1 MSLNQWL
8 YLLNI
13 AVISMR
19 ESIITYIKKYS
30 AVPLTEADIENIK
43 EVFVPKK
50 IRKRQ
55 YFLQE
60 GEVCKNAAFIVKG
73 AMRQY
78 TVDEKGVEHI
88 TRLFIENWW
97 VTNRESYAT
106 LTPSVYNIDAWE
118 DCDVLLVKRDDF
130 QKLLSSIPAI
140 NDMLLKVYENF
151 AIAVQKRVASLSLPA
166 EERYAQ
172 LLKSNPEF
180 LQRFPQHII
189 ASYLGV
195 SRETLSRARS
205 QALRK

>member
-30 AVPLTEADIENIK
+30 AIPLTEADIENIK

>member
-13 AVISMR
+13 AAIPMR
-19 ESIITYIKKYS
+19 ESIITYIKRYS
-30 AVPLTEADIENIK
+30 AIPLTEADIEMIK

-50 IRKRQ
+50 IRKHQ

-60 GEVCKNAAFIVKG
+60 GEVCKHAAFIVKG

-106 LTPSVYNIDAWE
+106 L
-118 DCDVLLVKRDDF
+118 
-130 QKLLSSIPAI
+130 
-140 NDMLLKVYENF
+140 
-151 AIAVQKRVASLSLPA
+151 
-166 EERYAQ
+166 
-172 LLKSNPEF
+172 
-180 LQRFPQHII
+180 
-189 ASYLGV
+189 
-195 SRETLSRARS
+195 
-205 QALRK
+205 